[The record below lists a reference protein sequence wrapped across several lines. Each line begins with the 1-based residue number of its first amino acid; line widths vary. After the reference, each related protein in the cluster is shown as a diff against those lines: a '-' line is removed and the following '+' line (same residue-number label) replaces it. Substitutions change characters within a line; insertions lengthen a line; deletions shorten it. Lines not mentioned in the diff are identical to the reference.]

1 MLAVLIMCFN
11 QFLSSVYT
19 ATQHTTHSLWT
30 NLVAAIV
37 NIVLNI
43 FLIRIWGIM
52 GAAIATLV
60 SYLAC
65 YCIRIVDAR
74 RYVPFPVNHAKFLSN
89 MAILILLS
97 MIVVE
102 TPPLWGLWLTI
113 GFLFVIVYN
122 FSAITLTLQ
131 ELLHRKRR

>member
-1 MLAVLIMCFN
+1 M
-11 QFLSSVYT
+11 
-19 ATQHTTHSLWT
+19 
-30 NLVAAIV
+30 AAIV

-43 FLIRIWGIM
+43 FLIRIWGI
-52 GAAIATLV
+52 
-60 SYLAC
+60 
-65 YCIRIVDAR
+65 
-74 RYVPFPVNHAKFLSN
+74 
-89 MAILILLS
+89 ILILLS